1 MSSAE
6 PFMPAHEPS
15 PAAPPEEHDVDHDVD
30 VLFDS
35 ADASEDT
42 GADAQPWHTDTA
54 APPLPRPV
62 PGAHLTPERLAAD
75 LASEDHE

>member
-15 PAAPPEEHDVDHDVD
+15 PSAPPEEHDVDHDAD
-30 VLFDS
+30 VLFDP
-35 ADASEDT
+35 ADAGEDA
-42 GADAQPWHTDTA
+42 GDAQPWHTDAA

>member
-6 PFMPAHEPS
+6 PFMPAHEP
-15 PAAPPEEHDVDHDVD
+15 PASTPPEEHDVDHDVD

>member
-15 PAAPPEEHDVDHDVD
+15 PSAPPEEHDIDHDAD

-42 GADAQPWHTDTA
+42 LADAQPWHTNA
-54 APPLPRPV
+54 AAAPLPRPV
-62 PGAHLTPERLAAD
+62 AGAQLTREQLSAD
-75 LASEDHE
+75 LASDGGE